1 MNLSQRLKQIEAE
14 LDATK
19 ALIDNKDAKGKI
31 VRACR
36 AINQAGE
43 LIGKQYIDAAQI
55 PMWPDET
62 KTEEP
67 GF

>member
-1 MNLSQRLKQIEAE
+1 VNLSQRLKQISDE

-36 AINQAGE
+36 AIKQAAE
-43 LIGKQYIDAAQI
+43 MIEASHIDPNQI

-62 KTEEP
+62 KAEEP
-67 GF
+67 DF

>member
-1 MNLSQRLKQIEAE
+1 MNLSQRLKQLSEE

-19 ALIDNKDAKGKI
+19 ALISDNTAKGKI

-36 AINQAGE
+36 AINQAAE

-55 PMWPDET
+55 PMWPDKSE
-62 KTEEP
+62 KEEP
-67 GF
+67 DF

>member
-1 MNLSQRLKQIEAE
+1 VNVSDRLRLIAEEAS
-14 LDATK
+14 ATKSLTDNKKAASKITSACK
-19 ALIDNKDAKGKI
+19 ALIA
-31 VRACR
+31 A
-36 AINQAGE
+36 AE

-67 GF
+67 DF